1 MNTPLTNS
9 PTTKTATNGHH
20 GSAAAPAVRPNP
32 QVQERASRRRF
43 TAAYKT
49 RILKEADACHK
60 PGELGALL
68 RREGLY
74 SSTLANFRK
83 LRQAGKLGEKNTAQA
98 HKQRQDKEA
107 ARQRDAR
114 RLAAL
119 EAENHKLRVLLELQK
134 KVAALLDLSVDET
147 RSDEEPIPV
156 GICICVREDALSF
169 PAGGRPAKPPRRIR
183 SLYPVYWDRL

>member
-1 MNTPLTNS
+1 MNTPLTDN
-9 PTTKTATNGHH
+9 PTTKTATNEQHS
-20 GSAAAPAVRPNP
+20 SAASPASRPNP
-32 QVQERASRRRF
+32 QVQERVSRRRF
-43 TAAYKT
+43 TADYKM

-60 PGELGALL
+60 PGDLGALL

-83 LRQAGKLGEKNTAQA
+83 LREQGKLGEKNTAQA

-134 KVAALLDLSVDET
+134 KVAALLDLSLGET
-147 RSDEEPIPV
+147 QSD
-156 GICICVREDALSF
+156 
-169 PAGGRPAKPPRRIR
+169 
-183 SLYPVYWDRL
+183 

>member
-1 MNTPLTNS
+1 MNTPLTNN
-9 PTTKTATNGHH
+9 PTTKTATNGQH
-20 GSAAAPAVRPNP
+20 GSAATPSLRPDP
-32 QVQERASRRRF
+32 QVQERPTRRRF

-49 RILKEADACHK
+49 RILQEADACHK

-83 LRQAGKLGEKNTAQA
+83 LREAGKLGEKNTAQA
-98 HKQRQDKEA
+98 KQQRQDKEA

-114 RLAAL
+114 RFAAL

-134 KVAALLDLSVDET
+134 KVAALLDLTLSET
-147 RSDEEPIPV
+147 PHD
-156 GICICVREDALSF
+156 
-169 PAGGRPAKPPRRIR
+169 
-183 SLYPVYWDRL
+183 

>member
-1 MNTPLTNS
+1 MNTPLTDNL
-9 PTTKTATNGHH
+9 TALSAKNGYH
-20 GSAAAPAVRPNP
+20 SLAPAPAARPNP
-32 QVQERASRRRF
+32 QVQERPTRRCF

-83 LRQAGKLGEKNTAQA
+83 LREAGKLGEKNTAQA

-107 ARQRDAR
+107 ARQRDAC

-134 KVAALLDLSVDET
+134 KVAALLDLSLAET
-147 RSDEEPIPV
+147 PSD
-156 GICICVREDALSF
+156 
-169 PAGGRPAKPPRRIR
+169 
-183 SLYPVYWDRL
+183 

>member
-1 MNTPLTNS
+1 MNTPLTDTPTS
-9 PTTKTATNGHH
+9 PVANNGHQPPTP
-20 GSAAAPAVRPNP
+20 STPFRPNP
-32 QVQERASRRRF
+32 QVPERAARRRF
-43 TAAYKT
+43 TAAYKR

-83 LRQAGKLGEKNTAQA
+83 LREAGQLGEKNTVAA

-114 RLAAL
+114 RMVAL
-119 EAENHKLRVLLELQK
+119 EAENQKLRVLLELQK
-134 KVAALLDLSVDET
+134 KVAALLDLSLAET
-147 RSDEEPIPV
+147 RSD
-156 GICICVREDALSF
+156 
-169 PAGGRPAKPPRRIR
+169 
-183 SLYPVYWDRL
+183 

>member
-1 MNTPLTNS
+1 MNTPLTDH
-9 PTTKTATNGHH
+9 PTTKFATNGHQTPTL
-20 GSAAAPAVRPNP
+20 SRPNP
-32 QVQERASRRRF
+32 QVPERASRRRF
-43 TAAYKT
+43 TAAYKL

-83 LRQAGKLGEKNTAQA
+83 QRDGGHLGEKNTAQA

-107 ARQRDAR
+107 ARQRDTR

-119 EAENHKLRVLLELQK
+119 EAKNQKLRVLLELQK
-134 KVAALLDLSVDET
+134 KVAALLDLTLEAT
-147 RSDEEPIPV
+147 P
-156 GICICVREDALSF
+156 
-169 PAGGRPAKPPRRIR
+169 PAEA
-183 SLYPVYWDRL
+183 